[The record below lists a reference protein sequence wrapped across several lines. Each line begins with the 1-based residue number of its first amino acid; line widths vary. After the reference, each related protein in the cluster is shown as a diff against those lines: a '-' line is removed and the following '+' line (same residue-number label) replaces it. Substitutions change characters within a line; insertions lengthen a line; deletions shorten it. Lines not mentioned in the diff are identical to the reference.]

1 VLAQAAGFGL
11 LAAVSP
17 TALLVMAVFLS
28 SANPRTAGVM
38 YLAGAALM
46 TVAVAVAALFIL
58 RSLHLNDA
66 RHHDPRYG
74 LRFGLG
80 LLALL
85 VCVFLATRLRHPVS
99 GAKPGDGGTSKKKK
113 PGLVARITANPGP
126 RTAFIA
132 GLILFVPSATFLAAV
147 QVVATSDAGT
157 PGVLAGLIIVI
168 VLTVLT
174 VWLPLIAYLAA
185 PEATTGALRQANR
198 WVKANGRTLLT
209 GALAIAG
216 VALAANGALGLW
228 AA

>member
-1 VLAQAAGFGL
+1 VLAQAAGFAL

-46 TVAVAVAALFIL
+46 TVAVSVAALFIL

-66 RHHDPRYG
+66 SHHDPRYG

-80 LLALL
+80 VLALL
-85 VCVFLATRLRHPVS
+85 VCAFLLTRLRHPVS
-99 GAKPGDGGTSKKKK
+99 GAERGDGGTAEKRK
-113 PGLVARITANPGP
+113 PGLVGRITANPRP
-126 RTAFIA
+126 LTAFVA
-132 GLILFVPSATFLAAV
+132 GLILFTPSAMFLAAV

-168 VLTVLT
+168 VLSVLT
-174 VWLPLIAYLAA
+174 AWLPLIAYLAV
-185 PEATTGALRQANR
+185 PEATTGALRRANG
-198 WVKANGRTLLT
+198 WVKANGRTLVA

-216 VALAANGALGLW
+216 VALVVNGALGLW